1 MLRSNPVPQSGA
13 LRCERAQLVAALLLR
28 RRVELPHPYGISN
41 DAHNKLSNPR
51 AFDARSDAR
60 SDARADA
67 SADASA
73 NASADASSD
82 ARSDASADAS
92 ADARSDAST
101 DASAN
106 AARSNGIADAAVRH
120 PIHQHHGDSDLTD
133 VHGPR

>member
-51 AFDARSDAR
+51 AFDARSNAR
-60 SDARADA
+60 SDAR
-67 SADASA
+67 
-73 NASADASSD
+73 ADASSD

>member
-13 LRCERAQLVAALLLR
+13 LRCERAQFVAALLLR

-51 AFDARSDAR
+51 AFDARSNAR
-60 SDARADA
+60 SDAR
-67 SADASA
+67 
-73 NASADASSD
+73 ADASSD

>member
-28 RRVELPHPYGISN
+28 RRVELLHPYGISN

-51 AFDARSDAR
+51 AFDA
-60 SDARADA
+60 
-67 SADASA
+67 
-73 NASADASSD
+73 
-82 ARSDASADAS
+82 S
-92 ADARSDAST
+92 ADARSDASA

-120 PIHQHHGDSDLTD
+120 PIH
-133 VHGPR
+133 

>member
-1 MLRSNPVPQSGA
+1 VLRSNPVPQSGA

-51 AFDARSDAR
+51 AFDARSNAR

-82 ARSDASADAS
+82 ARSDASA
-92 ADARSDAST
+92 